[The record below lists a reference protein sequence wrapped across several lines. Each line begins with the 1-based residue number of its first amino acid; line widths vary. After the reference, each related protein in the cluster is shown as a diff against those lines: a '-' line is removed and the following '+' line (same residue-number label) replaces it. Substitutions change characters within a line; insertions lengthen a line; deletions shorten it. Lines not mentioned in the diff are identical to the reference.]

1 MTTWS
6 TVNGKII
13 KSISNDEENEHL
25 ENQYELY
32 KANKTDK
39 SYTNNFTQ
47 MNKFSYSL
55 VIAKQPC
62 KDDPL
67 PMIRQKTQSRNE
79 LYHQESEQNRSYDQL
94 APFENKSLRIR
105 PSETQKNI
113 KKFEFKLLTMSDT
126 GGLINNSN
134 SQLLNSLLISFADKK
149 KEISVNEEFC
159 FKMAV

>member
-1 MTTWS
+1 MGKKTDYLIWREQNGSFSALDRKFRMTTWS

-32 KANKTDK
+32 KANKIDK

-67 PMIRQKTQSRNE
+67 PMIRQKT
-79 LYHQESEQNRSYDQL
+79 
-94 APFENKSLRIR
+94 
-105 PSETQKNI
+105 
-113 KKFEFKLLTMSDT
+113 
-126 GGLINNSN
+126 
-134 SQLLNSLLISFADKK
+134 
-149 KEISVNEEFC
+149 
-159 FKMAV
+159 